1 VYVCNALL
9 PNDLANELRI
19 LNRGLHLCSGNA
31 HQRRLEGRDGTEI
44 FDSGSS
50 TYFVN
55 FLKASKPDF
64 FFKFQSENGKT

>member
-1 VYVCNALL
+1 VYVCYVLL
-9 PNDLANELRI
+9 PNNLANERRI
-19 LNRGLHLCSGNA
+19 LNRGLYLSSGNA
-31 HQRRLEGRDGTEI
+31 HQRRLESRDGTKI